1 MIILILFTFH
11 HKWVFYLGILDLGYY
26 LFSSCDWIA
35 LQFDAMRAFSLI
47 GMLSLL
53 DLPLQLAISLKKE
66 DNDPEKNQYDE
77 HFYAGGL
84 IEYVNWL
91 NTDKVLLYFF
101 EQLSW
106 LLFYCLQP
114 LFCYI
119 ISFSKLANS

>member
-11 HKWVFYLGILDLGYY
+11 HKLVFYLGIIDLGYY

-35 LQFDAMRAFSLI
+35 LQFDAILAFSLI

-106 LLFYCLQP
+106 LLF
-114 LFCYI
+114 
-119 ISFSKLANS
+119 